1 MTIMRPKLFVI
12 WLAAVT
18 AALAVVAAREPEVA
32 RGAPP
37 SPSTSPPGKL
47 TLDELDVHR
56 INVIEPDGKV
66 RVLLSSRANWP
77 GAIARGVEYL
87 HPGRNVGGGLLFFND
102 DGTEAGGLA
111 YRSDGTN
118 NHAIFTMDQYEQ
130 NELLDLFYGELHGHQ
145 RSAGLMV
152 YDDRPDRSVVPLIQA
167 YTDMTRAAT
176 AEAKQQ
182 AKQRFD
188 QGVKDSID
196 RERTR
201 VFVGKQGDDAQLV
214 LGDKQGK
221 PRIVLKVSGSGEP
234 TIELLDATGAVKKRI
249 TAL

>member
-1 MTIMRPKLFVI
+1 MTTMRAKLFTI
-12 WLAAVT
+12 WLAAITAVLAIVVT
-18 AALAVVAAREPEVA
+18 REPRVA
-32 RGAPP
+32 QGAPT
-37 SPSTSPPGKL
+37 TSPPGKV
-47 TLDELDVHR
+47 TFDELDVHR
-56 INVIEPDGKV
+56 LNVLEPDGKP
-66 RVLLSSRANWP
+66 RLILASRARWP

-111 YRSDGTN
+111 YRSEGTD

-130 NELLDLFYGELHGHQ
+130 NELLDLFYGEWHGHK

-152 YDDRPDRSVVPLIQA
+152 YDDRPDKSVVPLVQA
-167 YTDMTRAAT
+167 YTEMTRATT
-176 AEAKQQ
+176 AETRQQ

-201 VFVGKQGDDAQLV
+201 VFVGKEGDDAQLV

-221 PRIVLKVSGSGEP
+221 PRIVLKVDGNGEP